1 MLLYENNSERDIAT
15 IDYINRGLQENQ
27 LCVYASVNAYDKRN
41 SSKVLSKIKDFKENI
56 NKRNLLIIN
65 LKPFYNS
72 ALRGDLT
79 PFEEL
84 RTQIQQEL
92 ERRNNKS
99 LIIVA
104 DCADNLFQN
113 QYFDQ
118 SELVES
124 WWHRVYREWT
134 QHEQEKGHITIICP
148 HLDLLLYKHP
158 FDFHKYKIFD
168 NHSITINIP
177 DRTII
182 TSSRCVQRIEK
193 QPEPAEPIVS
203 LVESQTHILVAEPE
217 PDLQYIYNIWLR
229 SSGFK
234 NILITDSGIKCLAE
248 ITKIEKISQKSNA
261 IVILDSHIRDIP
273 FVEVAKQIVNRKSCK
288 QIIFTTTLPNIDLT
302 CIDNN
307 NSAILLKPF
316 EFPELLSLLGNSIR
330 DQRK

>member
-27 LCVYASVNAYDKRN
+27 FCVYASVNAYDRSN
-41 SSKVLSKIKDFKENI
+41 LSKVLSKIKDYKENI

-65 LKPFYNS
+65 LQPFYNS

-99 LIIVA
+99 LTIVA

-148 HLDLLLYKHP
+148 HLDLLLNKHP
-158 FDFHKYKIFD
+158 FDFHKYKIVD
-168 NHSITINIP
+168 NHSVTIDIAG
-177 DRTII
+177 RTII
-182 TSSRCVQRIEK
+182 TSSRCVHIEK
-193 QPEPAEPIVS
+193 QPEPAEPTVP
-203 LVESQTHILVAEPE
+203 LVESQTYILVAKPE

-248 ITKIEKISQKSNA
+248 ITKIEKITQSNV

-273 FVEVAKQIVNRKSCK
+273 FVEVAKEIVNRKSCK
-288 QIIFTTTLPNIDLT
+288 QIIFTTTLSWYNIDLT
-302 CIDNN
+302 GINN
-307 NSAILLKPF
+307 NKSAILLKPF
-316 EFPELLSLLGNSIR
+316 EFPELLSLLGNSIC